1 MKLARIEHKRCGEYR
16 ATTHVWIPDEMGSE
30 ELGRLAHEARNAMLK
45 AEDDFANSPD
55 APKHPGW
62 APAYE
67 KFPNKTAAEI
77 KSEHDALVATY
88 KAWEARKNAA
98 KRTFAET
105 LKATSGG
112 AVKTFYGYEEWP
124 GIEAEISWGHRHGQI
139 FDVSPTDP
147 SAKDIN
153 APKSEDEDTEL

>member
-1 MKLARIEHKRCGEYR
+1 M
-16 ATTHVWIPDEMGSE
+16 TVE
-30 ELGRLAHEARNAMLK
+30 ELGKLAHEARNAMLQ
-45 AEDDFANSPD
+45 AEDDLAKAPD
-55 APKHPGW
+55 APKNPGW

-77 KSEHDALVATY
+77 KADHDALVATY

-105 LKATSGG
+105 LKVTSNG
-112 AVKTFYGYEEWP
+112 AVRTFYGYADWP
-124 GIEAEISWGHRHGQI
+124 GIEVEISWGHRHGQT
-139 FDVSPTDP
+139 FDMSPTDP

-153 APKSEDEDTEL
+153 APKPDEEEL